1 MPVPYRAGT
10 QKSLFCSSLALDAD
24 TRADTRPDTHNGFC
38 VQKQPQLPP
47 TARKVREA
55 LTEKGDI

>member
-1 MPVPYRAGT
+1 MHVPYRAGT
-10 QKSLFCSSLALDAD
+10 QKSLFCSTLALD
-24 TRADTRPDTHNGFC
+24 ADTRPDTHNGFC